1 MIWFMRLLLSIF
13 LENNRITQKLTWF
26 VPFGC
31 CYQFLLETTAWHKT
45 WYDLCRLVV
54 AGHTPRKHPND
65 KILYDLCHSVVAFH
79 FYCEQP
85 NDTKSNMIC
94 VIRLLLFFLGNKCMT
109 QNPIWFVSFD
119 FCYSCELEAIEWH
132 KIQYDLCHLVVAIH
146 FSCEPPND
154 TKSYM
159 MCVIR
164 LLLSIFLETTA
175 WHKILYDLCHS
186 VVAIPSVLVCVLCL
200 VPGPGAHSGPKAN
213 PWVMDSLYTVCSTQ
227 CRIV

>member
-1 MIWFMRLLLSIF
+1 LVVASHAPRRQPNDTTYYMICVIRLLLSIS
-13 LENNRITQKLTWF
+13 LANNRMT
-26 VPFGC
+26 
-31 CYQFLLETTAWHKT
+31 H
-45 WYDLCRLVV
+45 
-54 AGHTPRKHPND
+54 N
-65 KILYDLCHSVVAFH
+65 LYDLCHSVV
-79 FYCEQP
+79 
-85 NDTKSNMIC
+85 
-94 VIRLLLFFLGNKCMT
+94 VIFFLGNSRMT

-119 FCYSCELEAIEWH
+119 CCYSCELEAIEWH

>member
-1 MIWFMRLLLSIF
+1 MICVIQLLLSI
-13 LENNRITQKLTWF
+13 
-26 VPFGC
+26 
-31 CYQFLLETTAWHKT
+31 
-45 WYDLCRLVV
+45 
-54 AGHTPRKHPND
+54 
-65 KILYDLCHSVVAFH
+65 S
-79 FYCEQP
+79 CEQP

-94 VIRLLLFFLGNKCMT
+94 VIRLLLSFFLGNNRMT

-119 FCYSCELEAIEWH
+119 FCYSFELEAIEWH

-175 WHKILYDLCHS
+175 WYKMLWFVSFGYCYSFCIGLCS
-186 VVAIPSVLVCVLCL
+186 VF
-200 VPGPGAHSGPKAN
+200 GPGSRCSQRSESKPVG
-213 PWVMDSLYTVCSTQ
+213 DGQFVC
-227 CRIV
+227 CV